1 MQTCIVYAKIYITV
15 VYLLQVMYSVQQS
28 PENLGIPFIL
38 NSNPCFLDPSICF
51 QVPSAPRNL
60 RLNQLRRATPPGASD
75 PKADYAILELA
86 WDPPERTHGD
96 IRGYQVSHR
105 LIGPID
111 VLYTSS
117 NRVDTDANSRPPS
130 KPIIRNVTQTAYT
143 SVLSDGISKY
153 LYCIE

>member
-1 MQTCIVYAKIYITV
+1 MFTEIYIILD
-15 VYLLQVMYSVQQS
+15 YLLQFIHSTRQGT
-28 PENLGIPFIL
+28 ENSGIPFIL

-111 VLYTSS
+111 VLYNHPS
-117 NRVDTDANSRPPS
+117 RLDTDLNSRVTA
-130 KPIIRNVTQTAYT
+130 KPVIRNVTQTAYT
-143 SVLSDGISKY
+143 SGLSDGISKS
-153 LYCIE
+153 LHL